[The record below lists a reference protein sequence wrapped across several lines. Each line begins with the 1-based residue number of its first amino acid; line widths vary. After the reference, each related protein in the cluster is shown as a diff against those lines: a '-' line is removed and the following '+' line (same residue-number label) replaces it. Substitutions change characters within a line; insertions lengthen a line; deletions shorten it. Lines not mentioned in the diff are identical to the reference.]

1 MIKRKTVSKIVVY
14 ILLALFAAIFLFPIY
29 WAVVTSFKT
38 YREAFTQPPKLITG
52 IDLTNYIKFFSQ
64 NDLVQLL
71 LNSVIVALCSVLI
84 PLVLGLFAAYALDRS
99 TLKGKE
105 ALGMFLL
112 ASRFI
117 PPISTL
123 IPTYILFRKFGLY
136 DTLTGLILLNCA
148 MNIPYVVWMMRGFI
162 ADIPESLEESAWIDG
177 CGRLQAFF
185 RIVLPMLK
193 SGLGATGVLIF
204 VFTWNEYMFAMNLSS
219 SNAKTLP
226 LAMMTYM
233 GEAGIEWNMMA
244 TAGVII
250 LLPAVILSIF
260 ANKNLGSGMTL
271 GAVKG

>member
-204 VFTWNEYMFAMNLSS
+204 VFTWNEYMQGPGWISIS
-219 SNAKTLP
+219 WT
-226 LAMMTYM
+226 T
-233 GEAGIEWNMMA
+233 
-244 TAGVII
+244 VI
-250 LLPAVILSIF
+250 PPR
-260 ANKNLGSGMTL
+260 
-271 GAVKG
+271 

>member
-1 MIKRKTVSKIVVY
+1 
-14 ILLALFAAIFLFPIY
+14 
-29 WAVVTSFKT
+29 
-38 YREAFTQPPKLITG
+38 
-52 IDLTNYIKFFSQ
+52 
-64 NDLVQLL
+64 
-71 LNSVIVALCSVLI
+71 
-84 PLVLGLFAAYALDRS
+84 
-99 TLKGKE
+99 
-105 ALGMFLL
+105 
-112 ASRFI
+112 
-117 PPISTL
+117 
-123 IPTYILFRKFGLY
+123 
-136 DTLTGLILLNCA
+136 
-148 MNIPYVVWMMRGFI
+148 
-162 ADIPESLEESAWIDG
+162 
-177 CGRLQAFF
+177 
-185 RIVLPMLK
+185 MLK